1 MIVADSGEQGLDVLR
16 AESVNVLLT
25 DLRLPG
31 LSGVDLLIHSRT
43 LCPETEVI
51 LMTAY
56 GTVETA
62 VTAIKEGAY
71 DYITKP
77 FKRGQVVK
85 TVRKALERQSL
96 VAENRALRAELDA
109 VMRQQAARE
118 REIIGHSLALRR
130 TLDVVHQAAPSNATV
145 LLEGDSGTGKELLAR
160 LLHNRSARTGRAFVA
175 VNLAAIPDT
184 IVESELFG
192 HERGAFTGAVARDE
206 GRFELAHGG
215 TLFLDEIA
223 EISPQVQ
230 VKLLRVLQEGEFER
244 LGGSQTLRVDVRI
257 VAATNRELREEVSAG
272 RFREDLF
279 YRLNIIHVRVPPL
292 RERREDIPLLAMHF
306 LLRFCRENNKD
317 IKGFEA
323 DTLECLESYLWPGNV
338 RELQGVIERAVVL
351 SRHDMLAPDDLPDH
365 VRRGADVR
373 TITVELGTSLEQIEQ
388 QVIRET
394 LRLTRGDKRR
404 AAQLLGIA
412 TRTIYRKL
420 ERL

>member
-1 MIVADSGEQGLDVLR
+1 M
-16 AESVNVLLT
+16 
-25 DLRLPG
+25 
-31 LSGVDLLIHSRT
+31 
-43 LCPETEVI
+43 
-51 LMTAY
+51 
-56 GTVETA
+56 
-62 VTAIKEGAY
+62 
-71 DYITKP
+71 
-77 FKRGQVVK
+77 
-85 TVRKALERQSL
+85 
-96 VAENRALRAELDA
+96 
-109 VMRQQAARE
+109 
-118 REIIGHSLALRR
+118 
-130 TLDVVHQAAPSNATV
+130 
-145 LLEGDSGTGKELLAR
+145 
-160 LLHNRSARTGRAFVA
+160 
-175 VNLAAIPDT
+175 
-184 IVESELFG
+184 
-192 HERGAFTGAVARDE
+192 
-206 GRFELAHGG
+206 
-215 TLFLDEIA
+215 
-223 EISPQVQ
+223 Q